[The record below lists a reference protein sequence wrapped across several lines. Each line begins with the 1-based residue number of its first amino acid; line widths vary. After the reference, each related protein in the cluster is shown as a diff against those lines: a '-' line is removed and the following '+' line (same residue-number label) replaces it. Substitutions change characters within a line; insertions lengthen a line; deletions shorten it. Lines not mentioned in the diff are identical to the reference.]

1 MKQNRAGKCFSKKE
15 MEERK
20 RKDSARGQVTDIT
33 SAQKATE
40 QYDQLHPYM
49 EVAQSR
55 IRTF

>member
-1 MKQNRAGKCFSKKE
+1 

-49 EVAQSR
+49 EVAQFR